1 MTMFEILDA
10 KEFVEFAAYIII
22 AFALGG
28 IIVASVLSAQ
38 KESTIQATPISLP
51 GYDVLQL
58 QQQVYESKECSACL
72 PNCLNV
78 YNTTR
83 NFGRTIAAIEYG
95 WIK

>member
-1 MTMFEILDA
+1 MTLFEWMEGREVF
-10 KEFVEFAAYIII
+10 EFIGYLLC
-22 AFALGG
+22 AFAIGALITGMMYE
-28 IIVASVLSAQ
+28 ARQ
-38 KESTIQATPISLP
+38 KSSIQATPIIMP